1 MLGHHLTQE
10 MTEALSEV
18 LSWLLPKNQG
28 AGFEMEA
35 ILNDSFLSDIHD
47 PHLYDSR
54 QPSLQQTLI

>member
-1 MLGHHLTQE
+1 